1 MRLAILNAILAGL
14 MYMLGWHYG
23 EQSGLQ
29 QGADGNFQCK
39 IEVME

>member
-1 MRLAILNAILAGL
+1 MKLGAAIGL
-14 MYMLGWHYG
+14 LVFVVWCTAWHYG
-23 EQSGLQ
+23 EQNGLQ

>member
-1 MRLAILNAILAGL
+1 MRLITASLFMFAAFSI
-14 MYMLGWHYG
+14 GWHYG
-23 EQSGLQ
+23 EQNGLQ

>member
-1 MRLAILNAILAGL
+1 MRLLTAALLAF
-14 MYMLGWHYG
+14 MMFSIGWHYG

-39 IEVME
+39 IEVMG